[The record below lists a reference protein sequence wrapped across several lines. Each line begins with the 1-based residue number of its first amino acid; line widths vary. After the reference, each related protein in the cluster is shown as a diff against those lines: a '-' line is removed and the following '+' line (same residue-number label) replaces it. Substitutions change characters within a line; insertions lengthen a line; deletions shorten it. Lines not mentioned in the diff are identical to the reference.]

1 MGLNTNHQV
10 IDRLLHEAEGG
21 SADVVDQ
28 LLPLVYDELK
38 LIAQQHRARMG
49 PSTSP
54 STTSIVHEA
63 YLRLSS
69 RENVNWES
77 RAQFFYLASLV
88 MRHLLVDNA
97 RRQSRMRHGGDIAH
111 VSAEVVPLKTEGRN
125 QELLSLDAAIE
136 DLSKENRRLAKVV
149 ICRFYGGLN
158 IDETAETLRISSATV
173 KRDWRLAQALLF
185 QSLRDNSAVEDR
197 D

>member
-1 MGLNTNHQV
+1 M
-10 IDRLLHEAEGG
+10 
-21 SADVVDQ
+21 DQ

-49 PSTSP
+49 PANSP

-69 RENVNWES
+69 RNNVNWES

-97 RRQSRMRHGGDIAH
+97 RRQSRLRHGGDVAH
-111 VSAEVVPLKTEGRN
+111 VSAEVVPLKSEGRN

-158 IDETAETLRISSATV
+158 IEETAETLSISAATV

-185 QSLRDNSAVEDR
+185 QSMQDSSPVKPS
-197 D
+197 